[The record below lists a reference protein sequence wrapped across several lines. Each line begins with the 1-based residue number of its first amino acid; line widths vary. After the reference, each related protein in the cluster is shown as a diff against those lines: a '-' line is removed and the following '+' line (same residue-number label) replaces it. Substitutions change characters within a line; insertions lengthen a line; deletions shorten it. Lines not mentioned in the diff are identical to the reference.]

1 MIKSIELKN
10 WKTHKH
16 TKLDFSKGTNILIG
30 QMGSG
35 KSSIMDAISYALF
48 GTFPSIQRRQ
58 VSVSRLVRNKPTQER
73 DAYVKLAFSF
83 DGNEYAVKRDVSV
96 DGKATAT
103 IEKNGAYLQS
113 QPQRVTEE
121 IQRILK
127 IDYDTFA
134 KAIYSE
140 QNGMDYFL
148 NLSSSARKKQIDS
161 LLGLDKFSV
170 AQDNTTSLINKI
182 KDMAIENDRIAGE
195 FDIDKAKSDLEAI
208 NEEREK
214 LKKEKEDTE
223 EKLKD
228 RSDAKS
234 KAEARLNSLKEQHS
248 RKIALAKGLEGAK
261 SKIALLEAEI
271 KKIDSQKL
279 GDADEASKDLE
290 RLQKEREAVKKD
302 EAEISEKERESNS
315 TIARLEAEIKL
326 AMNDIAEKEKLSKK
340 ISALNKSSIDAGIS
354 SCNAAIEQHTTTA
367 ADSKARI
374 SNAEAQIKELEKHIS
389 KCPICERDLDEHM
402 KGKLLDEKRKAVS
415 ESRKSLTQSTAILD
429 KKKAELREL
438 NSQLAELAL
447 AEEKLKGYS
456 GIEGKIEV
464 AKKMLATAKG
474 DYAQIKAEKE
484 KNSKAATAVIEDL
497 QRLKSIIESIERRKR
512 YLGDKENA
520 EEDLAKKLKE
530 HDSIKVDQKE
540 LDKLQEEFVALSSE
554 ISTHKANLES
564 AAKYIKDKEA
574 QAKDKKAEIERINRI
589 KEDAK
594 KKREVVDNLAKF
606 KISLLETQS
615 LMRTQLINHINGI
628 MHEVWQNLYPYG
640 DYQGLMLNV
649 SEDDYEL
656 KVKTLIN
663 NEYIWENV
671 EAIASGGEKST
682 ASLAMRIAFSLVL
695 VPNLKWLIL
704 DEPTHNIDREGLS
717 KFVQVFGETLPTIVD
732 QVFIIT
738 HDEALKQVNNSRIY
752 SFSRDKAENKETS
765 VEEI

>member
-58 VSVSRLVRNKPTQER
+58 VSVSRLVRNKPAQEK

-83 DGNEYAVKRDVSV
+83 DGNQYTVKRDVSI

-103 IEKNGAYLQS
+103 IDKNGAYLQS

-121 IQRILK
+121 IQKILK

-148 NLSSSARKKQIDS
+148 NLSASARKKQIDS
-161 LLGLDKFSV
+161 LLGLDKFSI

-182 KDMAIENDRIAGE
+182 KDMATENDRIANE
-195 FDIDKAKSDLEAI
+195 FDIDKAKSELDAI
-208 NEEREK
+208 NEQRER
-214 LKKEKEDTE
+214 LQKEKEETQD
-223 EKLKD
+223 KLSKMN
-228 RSDAKS
+228 DAKS
-234 KAEARLNSLKEQHS
+234 KAQAKLDSLKEQHS
-248 RKIALAKGLEGAK
+248 RKIALAKELEGAK
-261 SKIALLEAEI
+261 SKISLLDAEI

-279 GDADEASKDLE
+279 GDYDGASKDLE
-290 RLQKEREAVKKD
+290 MQQKERDAAKKD
-302 EAEISEKERESNS
+302 EAAISEKERKSNS
-315 TIARLEAEIKL
+315 TIAKLETEIKL
-326 AMNDIAEKEKLSKK
+326 AIKDIAEKESLSKRV
-340 ISALNKSSIDAGIS
+340 SGLNKSSIEGRIF
-354 SCNAAIEQHTTTA
+354 SCNEAIDQHTSAA
-367 ADSKARI
+367 ADSKAKI

-402 KGKLLDEKRKAVS
+402 KGRLLDEKKKIVL
-415 ESRKSLTQSTAILD
+415 ESRKILSDSIAMLD
-429 KKKAELREL
+429 KKKTELKEL
-438 NSQLAELAL
+438 NAQLTELAV
-447 AEEKLKGYS
+447 AEERLKGYS
-456 GIEGKIEV
+456 GIEGKIDS
-464 AKKMLATAKG
+464 AKKMFAIAKE
-474 DYAQIKAEKE
+474 DYAKAKAEKE
-484 KNSKAATAVIEDL
+484 KNSKAASAAIENIQKL
-497 QRLKSIIESIERRKR
+497 RSIIESLERRKR
-512 YLGDKENA
+512 YLDDKKA
-520 EEDLAKKLKE
+520 LEESIAKKEKE
-530 HDSIKVDQKE
+530 HDSIKADQKE
-540 LDKLQEEFVALSSE
+540 LDKLQEDFIAINSQ
-554 ISTHKANLES
+554 ISKHKANLDS
-564 AAKYIKDKEA
+564 AAKYIEDKEI
-574 QAKDKKAEIERINRI
+574 QAKDKKAQIERIEMI
-589 KEDAK
+589 KQDAK

-640 DYQGLMLNV
+640 DYQGLMLNA

-663 NEYIWENV
+663 NEYVWENV

-704 DEPTHNIDREGLS
+704 DEPTHNIDREGLL

-738 HDEALKQVNNSRIY
+738 HDEALKEVNNSKIY
-752 SFSRDKAENKETS
+752 SFSRDKAQNKETS